1 MNSSTLCLS
10 TVALLLGGCQSPSAI
25 TPRFAPAPSPAINAG
40 AVRVPETIRTYT
52 LGAYVDADDPNV
64 RHAAHEIHR
73 IEQPARWQL
82 AAPPERRASAAPP
95 PPPPLPAPAPTLTV
109 VPPSP
114 PILPSLP
121 VASSPP
127 PDALTPPLPPAA
139 VATPVVELPPPE
151 LVPAL
156 TPNADGLVDLTA
168 PEASREPDDINP
180 FAVRATAT
188 NPPREIK
195 FVVSGL
201 VGGPTPGA
209 IINGVPLKVG
219 EPIESLILE
228 RVEAESVLLRG
239 GERCVRLPVSA
250 SPYRL
255 RLAP

>member
-1 MNSSTLCLS
+1 MKSFTLFLS
-10 TVALLLGGCQSPSAI
+10 TVALLLGGCQSPSAT

-40 AVRVPETIRTYT
+40 TVRVPETIRIYT

-82 AAPPERRASAAPP
+82 ASPPERRASPT
-95 PPPPLPAPAPTLTV
+95 PPPPLPTPAPTLTV
-109 VPPSP
+109 LPPSP
-114 PILPSLP
+114 PILRPLSFEP
-121 VASSPP
+121 VPP
-127 PDALTPPLPPAA
+127 PDALTPPSPPAA
-139 VATPVVELPPPE
+139 PATLGLESPPPE
-151 LVPAL
+151 LEPAL

-209 IINGVPLKVG
+209 IINGVPLKIG
-219 EPIESLILE
+219 ETIESLILE

-239 GERCVRLPVSA
+239 GERRVRLPVST